1 MCPQCKSTGFA
12 TAYHRET
19 NYLYAFRCNCDRGN
33 KWSEGIP
40 RWQNSY
46 TRNFK
51 ADWMTDPKKPVVQD
65 YKIKKADP
73 KPDFDPEDV
82 PW

>member
-1 MCPQCKSTGFA
+1 
-12 TAYHRET
+12 
-19 NYLYAFRCNCDRGN
+19 
-33 KWSEGIP
+33 
-40 RWQNSY
+40 
-46 TRNFK
+46 
-51 ADWMTDPKKPVVQD
+51 MTDPKKPVVQD